1 MTSND
6 QETFRGLAV
15 ELRILEGTAEEMQ
28 ARLSLV
34 TATLRDLNI
43 ARMTIEGVEKENP
56 DASLY
61 VPIGGGSFIKTKLES
76 NEKVIIGIGAGVSI
90 ESSLTEAKQ
99 MIQTRLS
106 EIEKNRSSL
115 QQQLTQIAKRIQ
127 EDRERLQELSA
138 KLSRV
143 ERRPSVPETER
154 RP

>member
-1 MTSND
+1 LTSND

-43 ARMTIEGVEKENP
+43 AKMTIEGVEKENP

-127 EDRERLQELSA
+127 QDRERLQELSA

>member
-28 ARLSLV
+28 ARLGLV

-115 QQQLTQIAKRIQ
+115 QQQLTQITKRIQ
-127 EDRERLQELSA
+127 EDRDRLQELST

>member
-43 ARMTIEGVEKENP
+43 AKMTIEGVEKENP

-99 MIQTRLS
+99 MIQTRLG

>member
-56 DASLY
+56 GASLY

-99 MIQTRLS
+99 MLQTRLS

-115 QQQLTQIAKRIQ
+115 QQQLTQITKRIQ
-127 EDRERLQELSA
+127 EDRDRLQELSA

-143 ERRPSVPETER
+143 ERRPSVAETER